1 MCSKLIRKNR
11 VNFQINTWSI
21 LSLVFIF
28 LILLPNL
35 NIFVNIFNKTNENWA
50 HIKQYLL
57 KDYII
62 NSLIIV
68 VFTGLFTIIIGVSL
82 SWIISA
88 YNFPLRS
95 FFKWAIILPLAIPPY
110 IAAYTYS
117 GIFSYTGVIQ
127 KFLRNALNLQANQKY
142 FDIMSIK
149 GTIFIFTIF
158 LFPYVYI
165 ITKAFLERQ
174 SSSLIENARLLG
186 RSPFEI
192 FLYVVL
198 PISRVSIIGGASLVI
213 LEVLND
219 YGVVQYFGV
228 PTLSTAIF
236 KTWFSMGDINSS
248 IKLSAILMMM
258 VLLILVLE
266 KAMRGRRKY
275 GYTTAKT
282 RPISRQELK
291 GIKGLLASGF
301 CFIIFS
307 LGFLIPA
314 LQLLQWSLLTFR
326 KILNIEFLE
335 LIFNT
340 FSIASLTSALI
351 VIMAVVIANY
361 SRITSGITSKIY
373 PKITVAGYSIPGAII
388 AVGVIVLFINLD
400 NNLYWLYKLI
410 NPKSGK
416 LVLSTSIVMLIFS
429 YMIRF
434 LGIGYNSIEAGFE
447 KVGKKY
453 FEASRTLGM
462 NITQTFFKVDLKMI
476 KTAILSSFL
485 LVFVDILKEL
495 PLTLILRPFNFNTL
509 ATKTFQYANDE
520 MVQEAAIS
528 SMIIIIISVV
538 STYVFYRLE
547 EREVR

>member
-1 MCSKLIRKNR
+1 MCSNLIRKKQI
-11 VNFQINTWSI
+11 VSQINTWSI
-21 LSLVFIF
+21 LSLIF
-28 LILLPNL
+28 VVLILLPNI
-35 NIFVNIFNKTNENWA
+35 NILVNIFSKANENWV

-68 VFTGLFTIIIGVSL
+68 TFTGLFSAIIGVSL
-82 SWIISA
+82 SWLISA

-95 FFKWAIILPLAIPPY
+95 FFKWAVILPLAIPPY

-117 GIFSYTGVIQ
+117 GIFSYTGIIQ
-127 KFLRNALNLQANQKY
+127 KLLRNTLNVHIHQKY

-149 GTIFIFTIF
+149 GTIFIFTVF

-165 ITKAFLERQ
+165 ITKAFLEKQ

-186 RSPFEI
+186 KNPLETFI
-192 FLYVVL
+192 YIIL
-198 PISRVSIIGGASLVI
+198 PISRVSIIGGSSLVV

-219 YGVVQYFGV
+219 YGVVQYYGV

-236 KTWFSMGDINSS
+236 TTWFSMGDINSA
-248 IKLSAILMMM
+248 IKLSSILMGI
-258 VLLILVLE
+258 VFLILVLE
-266 KAMRGRRKY
+266 KIMRGRKKY
-275 GYTTAKT
+275 SFTTAKIH
-282 RPISRQELK
+282 PISRQELK
-291 GIKGLLASGF
+291 GIKGLLASSF
-301 CFIIFS
+301 CFCIFS
-307 LGFLIPA
+307 LGFLIPT
-314 LQLLQWSLLTFR
+314 LQLLQWSLLTYK

-340 FSIASLTSALI
+340 FSIAFFASALI
-351 VIMAVVIANY
+351 VIIAIVVANY

-373 PKITVAGYSIPGAII
+373 PKITVTGYSIPGAII

-410 NPKSGK
+410 NPQSGK
-416 LVLSTSIVMLIFS
+416 LVLSTSIVMLVFS
-429 YMIRF
+429 YLIRF
-434 LGIGYNSIEAGFE
+434 LGIGYNSVEAGFE
-447 KVGKKY
+447 KIGKKY

-462 NITQTFFKVDLKMI
+462 SITQTFFKVDLKMI
-476 KTAILSSFL
+476 KTAVLSSFL

-538 STYVFYRLE
+538 STYIFYRLE